1 MRSKGHDE
9 GEILHG
15 DVEQGACVL
24 LLTPSI
30 HEATDE
36 ACHDLLTPADP
47 DEENVL
53 WVTYTRSPDTCIRD
67 WSSHAGERPGNARI
81 VSVGETT
88 RSASSSVSTSADGGG
103 PSSTNEVVETLSN
116 PSDLTGLGIKLSEIL
131 KEWGEND
138 NETVACFDSLTA
150 LLQYADLQTV
160 YKFLHVL
167 TGRFDT
173 ADVTAH
179 FHLDP
184 DACDQQTVST
194 LTSLFDTVVEREDD
208 EWVVRSR

>member
-1 MRSKGHDE
+1 MRSKGNDE
-9 GEILHG
+9 SESRYDDIERGT
-15 DVEQGACVL
+15 CVL

-30 HEATDE
+30 HAETDE
-36 ACHDLLTPADP
+36 TCHDLLTLP
-47 DEENVL
+47 DSRGENVL
-53 WVTYTRSPDTCIRD
+53 WVTYTRSPDACVRNWLSRAD
-67 WSSHAGERPGNARI
+67 EQPRNARI
-81 VSVGETT
+81 VTVGETT
-88 RSASSSVSTSADGGG
+88 RSTSAAAGGDVG
-103 PSSTNEVVETLSN
+103 PSNDIVEPLSN

-131 KEWGEND
+131 QKWGDNG

-167 TGRFDT
+167 TGRFNT

-184 DACDQQTVST
+184 NACDQQTIST
-194 LTSLFDTVVEREDD
+194 LTSLFDTVVELDDD

>member
-9 GEILHG
+9 SEPLRA
-15 DVEQGACVL
+15 DVERGACVL

-30 HEATDE
+30 HSATDD
-36 ACHDLLTPADP
+36 ACHDLLTPTGTTD
-47 DEENVL
+47 ENVL
-53 WVTYTRSPDTCIRD
+53 WVTYSRSPDTCIRD
-67 WSSHAGERPGNARI
+67 WLSRTDERPRNARI

-88 RSASSSVSTSADGGG
+88 RSASAAVGDSGG
-103 PSSTNEVVETLSN
+103 PDPTNDVVEPLSN
-116 PSDLTGLGIKLSEIL
+116 PGDLTGLGIRLSEIL
-131 KEWGEND
+131 KEWDDSGTD
-138 NETVACFDSLTA
+138 TVACFDSLTA

-184 DACDQQTVST
+184 EACDQQTVST

-208 EWVVRSR
+208 EWVVRRR

>member
-9 GEILHG
+9 NESLRA
-15 DVEQGACVL
+15 DVERGACVL

-30 HEATDE
+30 HEATED
-36 ACHDLLTPADP
+36 ACYDLLTPTGATD
-47 DEENVL
+47 ENVL
-53 WVTYTRSPDTCIRD
+53 WVTYTRSADACIRD
-67 WSSHAGERPGNARI
+67 WLSHTDERPRNARI

-88 RSASSSVSTSADGGG
+88 RSASAAMSDGGG
-103 PSSTNEVVETLSN
+103 PTPTNDIVEPVSN
-116 PSDLTGLGIKLSEIL
+116 PGDLTGLGIKLSEIL
-131 KEWGEND
+131 KEWGD
-138 NETVACFDSLTA
+138 SPDDTVACFDSLTA

>member
-1 MRSKGHDE
+1 MREKGHNE
-9 GEILHG
+9 SGTLHG

-30 HEATDE
+30 HESTAE
-36 ACHDLLTPADP
+36 ACHDLLTPP
-47 DEENVL
+47 DSREQNIL
-53 WVTYTRSPDTCIRD
+53 WVTYTRSPDACVRD
-67 WSSHAGERPGNARI
+67 WSSHAGERPRNARI
-81 VSVGETT
+81 VGVGETT
-88 RSASSSVSTSADGGG
+88 RAASAASGDETL
-103 PSSTNEVVETLSN
+103 TNETVETLAN
-116 PSDLTGLGIKLSEIL
+116 PSDLTGLGIQLSEIL
-131 KEWGEND
+131 KEWGDNG

-194 LTSLFDTVVEREDD
+194 LTSLFDAVVEREDE
-208 EWVVRSR
+208 EWTVRSR